1 MLLKLCHVDICSPQK
16 TFRVFNI
23 CLFWNILGK
32 KLKNP
37 KKMKTFS
44 SIFGGIFQ
52 FLTGDNAIDY
62 PRALFKRGGK
72 PSPPPSPPPRTFHRV
87 FSPLQAAKISD
98 NLGFYT
104 KFNDPPLVLPS
115 LSNIPPP
122 SPPLNISWGFQ
133 HAQAEKISDNLGF
146 YRTPVCGWNL

>member
-23 CLFWNILGK
+23 CLFLNILGK

-44 SIFGGIFQ
+44 FIFGGIFQ

-62 PRALFKRGGK
+62 PRALFKRGDGGDK
-72 PSPPPSPPPRTFHRV
+72 PFL
-87 FSPLQAAKISD
+87 PLR
-98 NLGFYT
+98 
-104 KFNDPPLVLPS
+104 PPLPEHFIGFSARCRRQKFLT
-115 LSNIPPP
+115 I
-122 SPPLNISWGFQ
+122 WGFTLN
-133 HAQAEKISDNLGF
+133 SM
-146 YRTPVCGWNL
+146 TPR